1 LKGGRNRIRV
11 AIAGRIGFDRA
22 GRLEIGDLE
31 IGKAVS
37 LPWLLE
43 AENPSACYLALTALL
58 DRSPDDGDVDSARA
72 AIPAAEPTRS
82 ILDAQYA
89 GSDAKNGLSGYWIKP
104 DVGYSPKYRATMWQV
119 IFLAQ
124 LGAPPI
130 EPIHRACEY
139 VLNKSRWLSGGSH
152 SGPGGRFVAGRRA
165 RTAINCL
172 NGNLLWALGHLGY
185 ADDPRVMEA
194 REATARAIITRG
206 FACHYNHEL
215 PCAWGDVKVLRAF
228 LTVPSGERSREVS
241 QVIEQGVELLL
252 SVPLLEAAYPS
263 SHRVSDRW
271 FKLGFPL
278 AYHADILEVM
288 TALAQAGEGTHTNV
302 QAGIQWLLSKQD
314 PTGRWALE
322 QVPGK
327 MWASFGRVGLPN
339 KWVTVRAL
347 QLLKMA
353 G

>member
-1 LKGGRNRIRV
+1 MEL
-11 AIAGRIGFDRA
+11 
-22 GRLEIGDLE
+22 GDLE
-31 IGKAVS
+31 IGKATS

-43 AENPSACYLALTALL
+43 PENPSARYLALIELL
-58 DRSPDDGDVDSARA
+58 DRSPDDREVDSART
-72 AIPAAEPTRS
+72 AIPAADPARS
-82 ILDAQYA
+82 ILDAQYT
-89 GSDAKNGLSGYWIKP
+89 GSEADSGPSGYWIKP

-124 LGAPPI
+124 LGTPPI

-139 VLNKSRWLSGGSH
+139 VLNNSRWLSDGLH
-152 SGPGGRFVAGRRA
+152 GGRFVAGKRV

-172 NGNLLWALGHLGY
+172 NGNLLWALGRLGY
-185 ADDPRVMEA
+185 ADDPRVVEA
-194 REATARAIITRG
+194 REATARAIIRRG
-206 FACHYNHEL
+206 FGCHYNHEL

-228 LTVPSGERSREVS
+228 LTVPSRERSREVS

-252 SVPLLEAAYPS
+252 SVRLLEAAYPS
-263 SHRVSDRW
+263 SQRVSDRW

-288 TALAQAGEGTHTNV
+288 TVLAKAGEGTDINL

-314 PTGRWALE
+314 STGRWALE

-339 KWVTVRAL
+339 KWVTLRAL
-347 QLLKMA
+347 KLLKMA